1 MLKLGFTTKK
11 NLSKAKDSYK
21 YNVELLISFV
31 SLVFCLLLFVSS
43 FTLKTTANSSLQSKL
58 KHYNSINPLVTNSCT
73 VDFHKSMFT
82 TDLGPASLAVG
93 DIDGDGKADLVT
105 SNQNTNTIS
114 VLRNT
119 STPGTVSFAPK
130 VDVVAGNNNISVAI
144 GDLDGDGKLDIVV
157 ANSSSSVA
165 VLLNTSTSGNISFA
179 TSVNIAVA
187 GIFGTVT
194 IGDIDGDGKADI
206 AEAIFRNNTLS
217 ILRNTITTVGT
228 VSFARTDLA
237 TAQSPNSVKISDI
250 DADGKPEL
258 IVANANN
265 TPNNTVSV
273 FRNTGTAGTISFAP
287 RVDFTTDILPLDLVS
302 NDLDGDGKPDIAA
315 LCGVGIVSLLRNT
328 STSGIISFASKVSVS
343 TAPNTSPNV
352 ISVGDLDGDGKLD
365 LVESNLQ
372 DASITILINN
382 SSPGNF
388 SFATKNFSSG
398 GNIPIGIVINDID
411 GDNKADISV
420 TNRSSNIVAVLQNS
434 QMSLSPS
441 TISSASVGVAYNQT
455 FTTTGG
461 QSPYSF
467 SISGSLPTGITF
479 SSTTGTLQGTTTQAG
494 SFPITVTTT
503 DANSCSSS
511 QNYTLVVNSGPA
523 TTLMVT
529 ASTSNLVSGQAFNI
543 TVTALD
549 VANNTATSYTGTIAF
564 TSSDPSAT
572 LPSNYTFTSADA
584 GVKTFTNGVT
594 LRTPATQI
602 ITATDTLQSS
612 ITGNTTITVSKANT
626 TTMLSSSL
634 SSPVFGQSITF
645 TATVGVNSPGTGT
658 PTETVTFFDGGS
670 QIGTPQTLSNG
681 SASIS
686 TSSLSTGTHSITA
699 VYSSGTRFN
708 SSTSLALSQMVNKA
722 NTTTSIMSTVN
733 SSAFGQTVTFTATIS
748 ANSPGSGT
756 PTGTLQFKDGTNNLG
771 TPVNLINRTA
781 TLSTNSLSA
790 GTHSITAVYNSDSNF
805 NSSISGILNFTVTPP
820 VLNHSTLYV
829 ADALNN
835 RIQRSTNNGQSWQT
849 VGFGPGTGLG
859 QFNAPKGVTVDSSDS
874 IIFVADTANNRVQRS
889 TDSGATWNAIA
900 TAGLATNQV
909 NQPAAVAYDEPTNK
923 LYIADTANNRILVVT
938 NASTTSPTFAIFAGA
953 TAGNTLGKFNQ
964 PQSVAVNSNG
974 MVYVADTLN
983 NRIQMNSTGLDTG
996 WTILA
1001 TTGSAIGQVNAPK
1014 GMYVDDSGNIWVADT
1029 INNRIQVNT
1038 NGTWSVFMNAGT
1050 AVGTVN
1056 HPEGIVVNITGNV
1069 FVADT
1074 GNNRIQ
1080 CKPAKGGAATVVG
1093 APGLNIGQFNQP
1105 SGIR

>member
-1 MLKLGFTTKK
+1 
-11 NLSKAKDSYK
+11 
-21 YNVELLISFV
+21 
-31 SLVFCLLLFVSS
+31 
-43 FTLKTTANSSLQSKL
+43 
-58 KHYNSINPLVTNSCT
+58 
-73 VDFHKSMFT
+73 
-82 TDLGPASLAVG
+82 
-93 DIDGDGKADLVT
+93 
-105 SNQNTNTIS
+105 
-114 VLRNT
+114 
-119 STPGTVSFAPK
+119 
-130 VDVVAGNNNISVAI
+130 
-144 GDLDGDGKLDIVV
+144 
-157 ANSSSSVA
+157 
-165 VLLNTSTSGNISFA
+165 
-179 TSVNIAVA
+179 
-187 GIFGTVT
+187 
-194 IGDIDGDGKADI
+194 
-206 AEAIFRNNTLS
+206 
-217 ILRNTITTVGT
+217 
-228 VSFARTDLA
+228 
-237 TAQSPNSVKISDI
+237 
-250 DADGKPEL
+250 
-258 IVANANN
+258 
-265 TPNNTVSV
+265 
-273 FRNTGTAGTISFAP
+273 
-287 RVDFTTDILPLDLVS
+287 
-302 NDLDGDGKPDIAA
+302 
-315 LCGVGIVSLLRNT
+315 
-328 STSGIISFASKVSVS
+328 
-343 TAPNTSPNV
+343 
-352 ISVGDLDGDGKLD
+352 
-365 LVESNLQ
+365 
-372 DASITILINN
+372 
-382 SSPGNF
+382 
-388 SFATKNFSSG
+388 
-398 GNIPIGIVINDID
+398 
-411 GDNKADISV
+411 
-420 TNRSSNIVAVLQNS
+420 
-434 QMSLSPS
+434 
-441 TISSASVGVAYNQT
+441 
-455 FTTTGG
+455 
-461 QSPYSF
+461 
-467 SISGSLPTGITF
+467 
-479 SSTTGTLQGTTTQAG
+479 
-494 SFPITVTTT
+494 
-503 DANSCSSS
+503 
-511 QNYTLVVNSGPA
+511 
-523 TTLMVT
+523 
-529 ASTSNLVSGQAFNI
+529 
-543 TVTALD
+543 
-549 VANNTATSYTGTIAF
+549 
-564 TSSDPSAT
+564 
-572 LPSNYTFTSADA
+572 
-584 GVKTFTNGVT
+584 
-594 LRTPATQI
+594 
-602 ITATDTLQSS
+602 
-612 ITGNTTITVSKANT
+612 
-626 TTMLSSSL
+626 
-634 SSPVFGQSITF
+634 
-645 TATVGVNSPGTGT
+645 
-658 PTETVTFFDGGS
+658 
-670 QIGTPQTLSNG
+670 
-681 SASIS
+681 
-686 TSSLSTGTHSITA
+686 
-699 VYSSGTRFN
+699 
-708 SSTSLALSQMVNKA
+708 MVNKA